1 MMQIF
6 GAGVAVSLLL
16 CVPPWPFLQRH
27 QLTWLQKGRL
37 QGARSGEA
45 AGGAPPTQGKGR
57 AAKGVKRS

>member
-16 CVPPWPFLQRH
+16 CVPPWPFLQRN
-27 QLTWLQKGRL
+27 QLTWLQKK
-37 QGARSGEA
+37 GEA
-45 AGGAPPTQGKGR
+45 AAVAPSQGKGR